1 MQPLKHNLGAYKTE
15 GQSFHLSYGLRAKTP
30 ASSFAVGTEIH
41 LQCLKPARGEAG
53 DVSHIWSKMKVQ
65 RSTVLALSCQSH
77 TGQAHYEAEMNCS
90 QICILL
96 SRTPE
101 NRLSSSEMITGP

>member
-53 DVSHIWSKMKVQ
+53 DVSHI
-65 RSTVLALSCQSH
+65 
-77 TGQAHYEAEMNCS
+77 
-90 QICILL
+90 
-96 SRTPE
+96 
-101 NRLSSSEMITGP
+101 